1 MENGT
6 QHKLGKIETSLR
18 YIEKNISKMEK
29 AIENVALV
37 IEKQHTLNER
47 VLKLEEENSKNK
59 VKIRKLED
67 WRLGIMAGVGVIGVI
82 VGFILN
88 KIF

>member
-1 MENGT
+1 MENWT
-6 QHKLGKIETSLR
+6 QHKLGKIETSLW

-67 WRLGIMAGVGVIGVI
+67 WRLGIMAWVWVIWVI
-82 VGFILN
+82 VWFILN

>member
-1 MENGT
+1 
-6 QHKLGKIETSLR
+6 
-18 YIEKNISKMEK
+18 MEK

-67 WRLGIMAGVGVIGVI
+67 WRLGIMA
-82 VGFILN
+82 
-88 KIF
+88 